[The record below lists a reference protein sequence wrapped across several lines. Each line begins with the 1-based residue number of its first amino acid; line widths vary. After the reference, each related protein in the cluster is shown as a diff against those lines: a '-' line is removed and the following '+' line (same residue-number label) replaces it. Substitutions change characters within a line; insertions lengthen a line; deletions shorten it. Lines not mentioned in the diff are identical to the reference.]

1 MESLGD
7 LQHYIKHDVHGQ
19 GKRLDRL
26 LVQLETARAKQLA
39 STTKER
45 DGGAQKDDLD
55 AAAVDSKQ
63 DDMQAER
70 YALVH
75 MPFRRPVLT
84 LQCSKREPRFSPP
97 PPAIP
102 LASGDPQEA
111 IGSQIGLL
119 QPFLQ
124 ARSQTDFGLADDA
137 DLENK
142 PKVPRPKI
150 LQNGRIPVRLR
161 RQPEVAN
168 QVKKKVKATPA
179 TTVMDLDQAS

>member
-1 MESLGD
+1 M
-7 LQHYIKHDVHGQ
+7 
-19 GKRLDRL
+19 
-26 LVQLETARAKQLA
+26 LV
-39 STTKER
+39 
-45 DGGAQKDDLD
+45 
-55 AAAVDSKQ
+55 VF
-63 DDMQAER
+63 
-70 YALVH
+70 
-75 MPFRRPVLT
+75 MPYRRPVLT
-84 LQCSKREPRFSPP
+84 LACSKRTPRFSPSP
-97 PPAIP
+97 TPIS
-102 LASGDPQEA
+102 LASGNSHEA

-168 QVKKKVKATPA
+168 PVKKKVKATPA
-179 TTVMDLDQAS
+179 TTVMDLDQNS